1 VSSPEPASERLKPGV
16 ATESR
21 LFWRAMSGLIPVGAL
36 LYLFWVDWPITQPLK
51 IALSAG
57 AVFWIIGIAL
67 SIRHTFVHQM
77 RTLNTLIEAIR
88 SEDYSLRGTIA
99 RETGDLAELFQQI
112 NSLTD
117 ELQQSRQDSKELRGL
132 LERIITQFNVAVVAY
147 DGSERIVLANH
158 LTEKLLQVE
167 SSVMIGKPIKYYQLD
182 RILPA
187 QNSHL
192 LEYAFPG
199 ARGRWQVSRQ
209 TYIHDGKQGNLLF
222 ITDLEQVLS
231 EQEIKA
237 WQRLIR
243 VVAHE
248 VNNSLTPIM
257 SLCQTLSSILGK
269 QVAKSDVPYQDD
281 LQEGLGVINERAR
294 NLKNFISDYARIA
307 HLPDAQKKRFDLL
320 ALIARILT
328 IYKEDHIELV
338 TEQTAVPVFGDQTQI
353 EQVLINLIKNAIE
366 ANADKTKTVVIQVGC
381 SATTCRIDISDQGSG
396 ISNQANLFVPFY
408 TTKPQG
414 AGIGLALARR
424 IVAAHNGDLQ
434 LQNRDDASGAVATLT
449 LPLNPEQGKAPPP
462 SV

>member
-1 VSSPEPASERLKPGV
+1 
-16 ATESR
+16 
-21 LFWRAMSGLIPVGAL
+21 MGAL
-36 LYLFWVDWPITQPLK
+36 LYLFWVDWPITPPAK
-51 IALSAG
+51 IAVSAI
-57 AVFWIIGIAL
+57 AILWIVVVAI
-67 SIRHTFVHQM
+67 SIRRTFVHQM

-132 LERIITQFNVAVVAY
+132 LERIITQFNVAVIAY
-147 DGSERIVLANH
+147 DGNDRIVLANH
-158 LTEKLLQVE
+158 LSEKLLQVE
-167 SSVMIGKPIKYYQLD
+167 SPVMIGKPLKFYQLD

-187 QNSHL
+187 QHSHL

-209 TYIHDGKQGNLLF
+209 TYIHHGKQGNLLF
-222 ITDLEQVLS
+222 IADLEQVLS

-257 SLCQTLSSILGK
+257 SLCQTLSSILNK
-269 QVAKSDVPYQDD
+269 QSDSSKNSAQGD
-281 LQEGLGVINERAR
+281 LLEGLGVINERAL

-307 HLPDAQKKRFDLL
+307 RLPDAQKKQFDLL

-328 IYKEDHIELV
+328 IYREEGVELV
-338 TEQTAVPVFGDQTQI
+338 TRETAVPIFGDHTQI

-366 ANADKTKTVVIQVGC
+366 ANADKIKAVTIRVACDAANCKVEIT
-381 SATTCRIDISDQGSG
+381 DEGSG
-396 ISNQANLFVPFY
+396 ISNPANLFVPFY

-434 LQNRDDASGAVATLT
+434 LQNREDGKGAIATLL
-449 LPLNPEQGKAPPP
+449 LPLGIERSKN
-462 SV
+462 